1 MARMARTARQRAALR
16 KAQLASARKR
26 KGRGKKKTLKQR
38 WQKGHSGAGAIHR
51 RRKAQWKSGRK
62 RDKLKV
68 IYKTG
73 VLGYGGV
80 AHGVSYLRDRNRN
93 KKRRRK

>member
-1 MARMARTARQRAALR
+1 MARTMTAKQRAALR

-26 KGRGKKKTLKQR
+26 KGKKKTLKQR

-68 IYKTG
+68 IYKSG
-73 VLGYGGV
+73 ILNGGGL
-80 AHGVSYLRDRNRN
+80 AHVVSYARD
-93 KKRRRK
+93 RRRKSRRGRK